1 MRTEIAESVIA
12 DAKRILLDHAAGVVV
27 PPESLD
33 WAVFI
38 ALANLGGHTT
48 AREASPLEKLRA
60 AAIKARDALSE
71 LLMTRDPKVYSGA
84 LRALDEALG
93 DLSHARVSQEA

>member
-12 DAKRILLDHAAGVVV
+12 DAKRILRDHAAGIEV

-38 ALANLGGHTT
+38 ALANMPRVDVSKPPTT
-48 AREASPLEKLRA
+48 EFVPERS
-60 AAIKARDALSE
+60 AL
-71 LLMTRDPKVYSGA
+71 
-84 LRALDEALG
+84 
-93 DLSHARVSQEA
+93 